1 MMLTPLVEET
11 LKAAPLLLRPVW
23 KMVTSRMSALWVG
36 FVLGVSFGLGEAA
49 FLAYGIAQAGV
60 YNLSWLLRSSA
71 RLLKAKQVER
81 VILIGYHAV
90 LSYPN
95 YITHWEQFDNNIF
108 VWKPFLFRLQQRI
121 KHWTKPAALSLIAG
135 VLSDL
140 TRSRADLI
148 IENALLHQQ
157 MIVLHRQVKRPL
169 FTNRDRIRL
178 VLLTRC
184 TRF

>member
-23 KMVTSRMSALWVG
+23 KMVTSRTSALWVG

-95 YITHWEQFDNNIF
+95 YITHWEQLD
-108 VWKPFLFRLQQRI
+108 
-121 KHWTKPAALSLIAG
+121 
-135 VLSDL
+135 
-140 TRSRADLI
+140 
-148 IENALLHQQ
+148 
-157 MIVLHRQVKRPL
+157 
-169 FTNRDRIRL
+169 
-178 VLLTRC
+178 
-184 TRF
+184 